1 MNANLDRTHFNISRS
16 AEYFD
21 IKELQA
27 QTGQPVAK
35 FGEVVLK
42 ELIDNA
48 LDACESAGID
58 PVIHIGIATVGIR
71 MQICV
76 SDNGSGISKKV
87 IDSILDFDTRTSDK
101 AAYKAP
107 TRGAQG
113 NAFKTIIG
121 IPHALGGGRVAIES
135 KDLRHEIT
143 AMATPAGTMDINRT
157 VSPITDKAGTAVYVD
172 MPWRESSPY
181 WYARATALFNP
192 HAIVKISTF
201 DDFEALK
208 ISMVNPDSESA
219 ESSESDDFYN
229 RLAECQKIKPNEPTS
244 AHWYDRNDFVKL
256 VYLQGAQNDIAL
268 GKFVRQFRGLSS
280 TGKAKSITNKMPFK
294 LVSDIYRDNRAIE
307 SMRLAMQ
314 GESKPVQPK
323 ALGAVGEANLLKRL
337 YAVDRH
343 WYKQVSGMIDNVPY
357 VFEILIAESEIAT
370 GYYFGV
376 NHSPTFGDFLRQCRI
391 QSGELNGAGIT
402 GALAEIID
410 NDQHIVVVHLI
421 GIGLPFLD
429 RGKSNL
435 SLPGEMVESIAG
447 AAWSAAKVLHKECK
461 ARLKDA
467 ARAGRDQDARTKA
480 SANNT
485 SIKDAVFEVLAD
497 AIQAATDNGRL
508 PANVRA
514 LYYKVRDAIQQHTPK
529 ELDYGYFSQTILIDY
544 WKEYERDKLIYNDPR
559 GVLYAPHSESILQLG
574 TLEVDRF
581 IFPEHEYN
589 KVLYIEKKG
598 LWHTLKA
605 ANLHKKYDMAVIAGE
620 GYASEAIRVLLEKAQ
635 AGQDYTIFVLHDAD
649 PDGYN
654 IARTIQDSTKRMPDH
669 NIAVI
674 DLGLKIQDAIDMKLN
689 SETFTRKK
697 ELAQDLELN
706 EIEREYFGG
715 NLQVSGT
722 KKSWICRRIELNAMS
737 AGQLV
742 DYVDQGISR
751 AIDAQSLDK
760 KVIPPEPVLVDKANE
775 LFRHDLNSRVDEI
788 IRKRLKTDD
797 LKAKLL
803 KIVSGASGVFDE
815 QKFKAGVNEYL
826 ADNELETWGD
836 SIQVTV
842 DEKLNDLNDEVAG
855 KITKLV
861 TAAIKAA

>member
-1 MNANLDRTHFNISRS
+1 MNVNLERTHFNISRS

-21 IKELQA
+21 PRELQA
-27 QTGQPVAK
+27 QTGQPVSK

-48 LDACESAGID
+48 LDACESSGID
-58 PVIHIGIATVGIR
+58 PVINIGVAIVGIK
-71 MQICV
+71 MLICV
-76 SDNGSGISKKV
+76 SDNGAGISEKV

-121 IPHALGGGRVAIES
+121 IPHALGGSVVIES
-135 KDLRHEIT
+135 KGLRHEIT
-143 AMATPAGTMDINRT
+143 ATATPAGTIDINRE
-157 VSPITDKAGTAVYVD
+157 VSAIADRSGTAVYVE
-172 MPWRESSPY
+172 MPWCECHPY
-181 WYARATALFNP
+181 WFARATALFNP
-192 HAIVKISTF
+192 HAIVKICTF

-208 ISMVNPDSESA
+208 FSMVNLEQELSENG
-219 ESSESDDFYN
+219 DFYN
-229 RLAECQKIKPNEPTS
+229 RLTECNKIKPNEPTS
-244 AHWYDRNDFVKL
+244 AHWYDKGDFNKL
-256 VYLQGAQNDIAL
+256 VYMQGAQQDIGL
-268 GKFVRQFRGLSS
+268 GEFVRQFRGLSS
-280 TGKAKSITNKMPFK
+280 SGKAKSITGKMLFK
-294 LVSDIYRDNRAIE
+294 LVSDIYQDSIAIE
-307 SMRLAMQ
+307 SMRQAMQ

-323 ALGAVGEANLLKRL
+323 GLGAIGDVNLLDRF
-337 YAVDRH
+337 YVDDRH

-357 VFEILIAESEIAT
+357 VFEILIAESEIDT

-391 QSGELNGAGIT
+391 QSGELNGVGIT
-402 GALAEIID
+402 GALADIVE

-421 GIGLPFLD
+421 GIGLSFLD

-435 SLPGEMVESIAG
+435 SLPAGMVENIAG
-447 AAWSAAKVLHKECK
+447 AVWSAAKVLHKEYK

-467 ARAGRDQDARTKA
+467 AKAGRDQDARIKA
-480 SANNT
+480 NENKT
-485 SIKDAVFEVLAD
+485 SIKDAVFEALAD
-497 AIQAATDNGRL
+497 AIQAATDNERL

-514 LYYKVRDAIQQHTPK
+514 LYYKVRDAIQQYTPK
-529 ELDYGYFSQTILIDY
+529 ELDYGYFSQDILIQY
-544 WKEYERDKLIYNDPR
+544 WQEFGRNKLIYNDPR

-574 TLEVDRF
+574 TLEVDQF

-605 ANLHKKYDMAVIAGE
+605 ANLHKKYDIAVIAGE

-654 IARTIQDSTKRMPDH
+654 IARTIQDSTKRMPNH
-669 NIAVI
+669 NIEVV
-674 DLGLKIQDAIDMKLN
+674 DLGLNIQDAIDMKLS

-697 ELAQDLELN
+697 ELVRNLDFN
-706 EIEREYFGG
+706 EIECEYFGG
-715 NLQVSGT
+715 KLQESGT
-722 KKSWICRRIELNAMS
+722 KKSWICQRVELNAMS

-760 KVIPPEPVLVDKANE
+760 KVIPSETVLTDKANE
-775 LFRHDLNSRVDEI
+775 LLKHDLNIKVDAAI
-788 IRKRLKTDD
+788 SKLLKVGD

-803 KIVSGASGVFDE
+803 EIVGGVFDG
-815 QKFKAGVNEYL
+815 QQFKPGVNEYL
-826 ADNELETWGD
+826 TDNELETWGD
-836 SIQVTV
+836 SMQVIV
-842 DEKLNDLNDEVAG
+842 DDKLEALNDEVES
-855 KITKLV
+855 KITELV

>member
-1 MNANLDRTHFNISRS
+1 MSANLERTHFNISRS

-21 IKELQA
+21 PKELQA
-27 QTGQPVAK
+27 QTGQPVSK

-48 LDACESAGID
+48 LDACESAGIE
-58 PVIHIGIATVGIR
+58 PVITIGVATEGIK
-71 MQICV
+71 MLICV
-76 SDNGSGISKKV
+76 SDNGVGISEKV
-87 IDSILDFDTRTSDK
+87 INSILDFDTRTSDK
-101 AAYKAP
+101 ATYKAP

-121 IPHALGGGRVAIES
+121 IPHALGGGSVVIEA
-135 KDLRHEIT
+135 KGQRYEIT
-143 AMATPAGTMDINRT
+143 ATATPAGTIDIQP
-157 VSPITDKAGTAVYVD
+157 VISPIADRPGTTVYVA
-172 MPWRESSPY
+172 MPYCQSNPS
-181 WYARATALFNP
+181 WYARAIALFNP

-208 ISMVNPDSESA
+208 FSMVNLDSTL
-219 ESSESDDFYN
+219 SESDDSYE
-229 RLAECQKIKPNEPTS
+229 RLGECKKIKPNEPTS
-244 AHWYDRNDFVKL
+244 AYWYDQGDFYKL
-256 VYLQGAQNDIAL
+256 VYMQGTQNDIPL
-268 GKFVRQFRGLSS
+268 GKFVQQFRGLSS
-280 TGKAKSITNKMPFK
+280 SSKAKSITNKMPFK
-294 LVSDIYRDNRAIE
+294 LVSDIYKDSIAIE
-307 SMRLAMQ
+307 LMRQAMQ

-323 ALGAVGEANLLKRL
+323 ALGAIGEAGLLARL
-337 YAVDRH
+337 NVDRH
-343 WYKQVSGMIDNVPY
+343 WYKQVSSMIGNLPY

-376 NHSPTFGDFLRQCRI
+376 NHSPTFGDFLRQSPI
-391 QSGELNGAGIT
+391 KAGELNGVGIT
-402 GALAEIID
+402 GALAEIVG
-410 NDQHIVVVHLI
+410 NEQHIVVVHLI
-421 GIGLPFLD
+421 GVGLPFLD

-435 SLPGEMVESIAG
+435 SLPSEMVENIAG
-447 AAWSAAKVLHKECK
+447 AVWSAAKTLHKEYK

-467 ARAGRDQDARTKA
+467 AKAGRDQDARVKA
-480 SANNT
+480 SENKA
-485 SIKDAVFEVLAD
+485 SIKDAVLEVLPD
-497 AIQAATDNGRL
+497 AIQAATDNERL

-514 LYYKVRDAIQQHTPK
+514 LYYKVRDAIQQYTPK
-529 ELDYGYFSQTILIDY
+529 ELDYGYFSQTILIEY
-544 WKEYERDKLIYNDPR
+544 WQEFGRNPLIYNDPR

-581 IFPEHEYN
+581 TFPGHEYN

-669 NIAVI
+669 NIEVI
-674 DLGLKIQDAIDMKLN
+674 DLGLNIQDAIDIKLS
-689 SETFTRKK
+689 SETYTRKK
-697 ELAQDLELN
+697 ELVRNLDFN
-706 EIEREYFGG
+706 EIESEYFGG
-715 NLQVSGT
+715 KFQSSGT
-722 KKSWICRRIELNAMS
+722 KISWICQRVELNAMS

-760 KVIPPEPVLVDKANE
+760 KVIPPEEVLIDKANE
-775 LFRHDLNSRVDEI
+775 LFKHGLDIKVDQAI
-788 IRKRLKTDD
+788 SQLLKVGD

-803 KIVSGASGVFDE
+803 EIVGGEFDG
-815 QKFKAGVNEYL
+815 QQFKNGVNKYL

-836 SIQVTV
+836 SMQVIV
-842 DEKLNDLNDEVAG
+842 DDKLEALNDEVES
-855 KITKLV
+855 KITELV
-861 TAAIKAA
+861 SAAIRAA